1 MTAPQR
7 PTRPSVAQRSPARQ
21 PRVVQRVSVHAPP
34 VAIVP
39 VDAAPVAVA
48 PAAAPASAI
57 APTPAPAV
65 NAKRPPTRQS
75 LLTDD
80 RFRAFWIARVLSSAA
95 HGALIYAFLLLVAD
109 QTDKAAYN
117 SLYVVCALI
126 PSVVFGLPAGIATD
140 QFPRRGMLVAINL
153 LRFLFVAVLA
163 VAAPSL
169 PGVFAATIAIW
180 MLQQFYSPNE
190 SAALSGLVPR
200 GRLTEAQSL
209 FNFAA
214 TIAQVIGLVTL
225 APLLLKAF
233 GPPALFAVCAA
244 FFFAAA
250 GLCLILPP
258 LDEHLSESRQPQRS
272 LMRTLR
278 EGLYAIRANTIVTRA
293 LAADVLVGIGMSS
306 LVVIV
311 PLYLRR
317 VLDTPAENTV
327 FVFAPAALGLVLGL
341 RLAPALGRA
350 IGEQRLALAA
360 MLGFALCVGLL
371 GFVHSL
377 RAFVN
382 DGLGLPLD
390 RAADLLRIPG
400 PVLLT
405 MLVSIPA
412 GFCSAVVGVT
422 ARSLLLANTHP
433 ARRGQTVA
441 TVTLLTG
448 VGALVPTLLAGV
460 AADAFG
466 VEPIAVAIAAFI
478 AIGGIAVQTA
488 ARSVPVA
495 APAASSGH

>member
-7 PTRPSVAQRSPARQ
+7 PTRPPAAQRSPARQ
-21 PRVVQRVSVHAPP
+21 PRVVQRVAVHAAPA
-34 VAIVP
+34 AIVP
-39 VDAAPVAVA
+39 VEPAPVAVA
-48 PAAAPASAI
+48 PAAAP
-57 APTPAPAV
+57 PAV
-65 NAKRPPTRQS
+65 SPKPATAAKRMPARQS
-75 LLTDD
+75 LMTDD

-95 HGALIYAFLLLVAD
+95 HGALVYAFLLLVAD
-109 QTDKAAYN
+109 QTDRAAYN

-153 LRFLFVAVLA
+153 LRFLFVAVLV

-180 MLQQFYSPNE
+180 MLQQFYSPTE

-250 GLCLILPP
+250 GMCLILPP
-258 LDEHLSESRQPQRS
+258 LDEHLAGPRQPQRS
-272 LMRTLR
+272 LLRTLR
-278 EGLYAIRANTIVTRA
+278 EGLYAIRANSIVTRA

-327 FVFAPAALGLVLGL
+327 FVFAPAALGLVIGL
-341 RLAPALGRA
+341 RLAPSLGRA

-371 GFVHSL
+371 GFVPSIRTL
-377 RAFVN
+377 VN

-390 RAADLLRIPG
+390 RVADMLRIPA

-422 ARSLLLANTHP
+422 ARSLLLANTVP

-488 ARSVPVA
+488 ARTIPVA

>member
-1 MTAPQR
+1 M
-7 PTRPSVAQRSPARQ
+7 
-21 PRVVQRVSVHAPP
+21 HAPTT
-34 VAIVP
+34 AIVRVEP
-39 VDAAPVAVA
+39 EPVAVVPVA
-48 PAAAPASAI
+48 ETATAAQSGATSKPMPA
-57 APTPAPAV
+57 
-65 NAKRPPTRQS
+65 RQS
-75 LLTDD
+75 LLTDE
-80 RFRAFWIARVLSSAA
+80 RFRSFWIARVLSSAA
-95 HGALIYAFLLLVAD
+95 HGALVYAFLLLVAD
-109 QTDKAAYN
+109 QTDRAAYN
-117 SLYVVCALI
+117 SLYVICALI

-153 LRFLFVAVLA
+153 LRFLFVAVLV
-163 VAAPSL
+163 VAPPSL

-180 MLQQFYSPNE
+180 MLQQFYSPTE
-190 SAALSGLVPR
+190 SAALSGLVVR

-214 TIAQVIGLVTL
+214 TVAQVVGLVTL
-225 APLLLKAF
+225 APLLLMTL

-258 LDEHLSESRQPQRS
+258 LDEHLGGPRQPQRS
-272 LMRTLR
+272 LGRTLR
-278 EGLYAIRANTIVTRA
+278 EGLVAIRANPIVTRA

-327 FVFAPAALGLVLGL
+327 FVFAPAALGLVIGL

-350 IGEQRLALAA
+350 VGEQRLALAA

-371 GFVHSL
+371 GFVVSIRTL
-377 RAFVN
+377 LN
-382 DGLGLPLD
+382 DGMGLPLD
-390 RAADLLRIPG
+390 RLADALRIPA

-405 MLVSIPA
+405 MLISIPA

-448 VGALVPTLLAGV
+448 VGALAPTLLAGV

-466 VEPIAVAIAAFI
+466 VERIAVAIAAFI
-478 AIGGIAVQTA
+478 AIGGVVVQTA
-488 ARSVPVA
+488 ARTLPVA
-495 APAASSGH
+495 APAPSSGH

>member
-7 PTRPSVAQRSPARQ
+7 PTRPPVAQRPPARQ
-21 PRVVQRVSVHAPP
+21 PRVVQRVAVHAPP
-34 VAIVP
+34 TAIVP
-39 VDAAPVAVA
+39 VDPELVVLTTAPEAVA
-48 PAAAPASAI
+48 AVVPETATAPRVRSVRK
-57 APTPAPAV
+57 P
-65 NAKRPPTRQS
+65 
-75 LLTDD
+75 LLAEE

-95 HGALIYAFLLLVAD
+95 HGALVYAFLLLVAD
-109 QTDKAAYN
+109 QTDRAAYN
-117 SLYVVCALI
+117 SLYVICALI
-126 PSVVFGLPAGIATD
+126 PSVLFGLPAGIATD

-153 LRFLFVAVLA
+153 LRFLFVAALV
-163 VAAPSL
+163 VAPPSL

-180 MLQQFYSPNE
+180 MLQQFYSPTE

-214 TIAQVIGLVTL
+214 TIAQIIGLVTL
-225 APLLLKAF
+225 APLLLMAF
-233 GPPALFAVCAA
+233 GPPTLFAACAA

-250 GLCLILPP
+250 GLCLLLPP
-258 LDEHLSESRQPQRS
+258 LDEHLSEPRHSERS
-272 LMRTLR
+272 LPRTLR
-278 EGLYAIRANTIVTRA
+278 EGLVAIRANPIVTRA

-327 FVFAPAALGLVLGL
+327 FVFAPAALGLVMGL

-350 IGEQRLALAA
+350 MGEQRLALAA

-371 GFVHSL
+371 GFVASI
-377 RAFVN
+377 RALVN

-390 RAADLLRIPG
+390 RLADVLRIPA

-405 MLVSIPA
+405 MLISIPA

-448 VGALVPTLLAGV
+448 VGALLPTLLAGV

-466 VEPIAVAIAAFI
+466 VERIAVAIAAFI
-478 AIGGIAVQTA
+478 AIGGVVVQTA
-488 ARSVPVA
+488 ARTVPVA
-495 APAASSGH
+495 APAPSSGH